1 MEFADGADFD
11 ADLSK
16 STVVIRGRLS
26 EHLEFWRSINA
37 SQFVIRIIEE
47 GYKLTFVC
55 LPEWK
60 FFGNHVSA
68 LENKSFVFEAFEEL
82 LSVGSVIEVAHEQVH
97 VCSPLGVVPKK
108 NNKLRLIL
116 DLRYVN
122 GFC

>member
-1 MEFADGADFD
+1 M
-11 ADLSK
+11 
-16 STVVIRGRLS
+16 
-26 EHLEFWRSINA
+26 
-37 SQFVIRIIEE
+37 
-47 GYKLTFVC
+47 
-55 LPEWK
+55 PERK

-108 NNKLRLIL
+108 NNKLQLIL

-122 GFC
+122 GFCQNSSSDTKI